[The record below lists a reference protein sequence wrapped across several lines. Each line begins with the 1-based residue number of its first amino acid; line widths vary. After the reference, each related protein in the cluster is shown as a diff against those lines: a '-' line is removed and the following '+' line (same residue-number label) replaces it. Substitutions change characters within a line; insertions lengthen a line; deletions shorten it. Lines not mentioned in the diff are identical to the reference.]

1 MTDLKPMLQALLQDA
16 GYQTWFV
23 AIDRYEVI
31 AFEDEAAMGFA
42 CIFERGEMLLK
53 EWQDLETKFLMTFAP
68 ALKRAGEKTWNVY
81 SVLLCAENPED
92 EARAIRWIEENLE
105 RTRKITGIVPNGRSD
120 LITALLPLLPI
131 QYQPRLDSEDFDLTQ
146 RLRRRIAGIAP
157 AAEHAALDNG
167 VAASEVVGASWGQ
180 KHEAGIRGISGLPR
194 FSR

>member
-1 MTDLKPMLQALLQDA
+1 MTDLKPMLQALLQEA

-31 AFEDEAAMGFA
+31 AFEDDAAMGFA
-42 CIFERGEMLLK
+42 CIFERSEVLLK
-53 EWQDLETKFLMTFAP
+53 EWQNLETRFLMNFAP

-81 SVLLCAENPED
+81 SVLLCAESAPED

-146 RLRRRIAGIAP
+146 RLRRRIASIAAP
-157 AAEHAALDNG
+157 AEHAALDDG
-167 VAASEVVGASWGQ
+167 VAASEVVRLLGT
-180 KHEAGIRGISGLPR
+180 ET
-194 FSR
+194 